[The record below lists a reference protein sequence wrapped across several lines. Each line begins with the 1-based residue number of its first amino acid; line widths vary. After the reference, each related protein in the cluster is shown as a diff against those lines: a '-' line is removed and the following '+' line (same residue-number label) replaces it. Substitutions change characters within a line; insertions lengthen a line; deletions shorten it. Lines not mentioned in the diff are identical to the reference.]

1 MDRYGNGKVM
11 LIGPAGKNTSPLV
24 EFAKVRPDAGPPAAQ
39 AAVAGALMPASMTRW
54 ASAGVRIG
62 RPRCAGS
69 ASAAGR
75 LPGG

>member
-39 AAVAGALMPASMTRW
+39 AAVG
-54 ASAGVRIG
+54 G
-62 RPRCAGS
+62 RSCRRA
-69 ASAAGR
+69 
-75 LPGG
+75 